1 MSYLKAALYR
11 KQKELEELI
20 TILNNSDC
28 PQPVGKLRVSR
39 RRGKDIYYH
48 RTAER
53 PGEPGYLGKYI
64 KKEDRH
70 LAVQLAQYEY
80 ERKLREETERQYR
93 MICKVAENYDPDELK
108 NLYESLHPG
117 RKALIQPFVEPDE
130 LFVKHWEAES
140 YTGKGF
146 SAADIEIYTE
156 RGERVRSKSEKIIAD
171 KLYAMKIPYKYEVPL
186 PLKGFGIVYPDF
198 VVLNA
203 KQRKV
208 YYWEHLGMM
217 EQPDYAAA
225 AVQKL
230 EQYQKNGIFPGDKL
244 ILTYETKTRPLN
256 TKLLEQCIIQYL
268 LI

>member
-1 MSYLKAALYR
+1 MSYLKDALYR

-93 MICKVAENYDPDELK
+93 MICKVAENYDPDELF
-108 NLYESLHPG
+108 
-117 RKALIQPFVEPDE
+117 I
-130 LFVKHWEAES
+130 KHWEAES

>member
-1 MSYLKAALYR
+1 
-11 KQKELEELI
+11 
-20 TILNNSDC
+20 
-28 PQPVGKLRVSR
+28 
-39 RRGKDIYYH
+39 
-48 RTAER
+48 
-53 PGEPGYLGKYI
+53 
-64 KKEDRH
+64 
-70 LAVQLAQYEY
+70 
-80 ERKLREETERQYR
+80 
-93 MICKVAENYDPDELK
+93 
-108 NLYESLHPG
+108 
-117 RKALIQPFVEPDE
+117 
-130 LFVKHWEAES
+130 
-140 YTGKGF
+140 
-146 SAADIEIYTE
+146 
-156 RGERVRSKSEKIIAD
+156 
-171 KLYAMKIPYKYEVPL
+171 MKIPYKYEVPL